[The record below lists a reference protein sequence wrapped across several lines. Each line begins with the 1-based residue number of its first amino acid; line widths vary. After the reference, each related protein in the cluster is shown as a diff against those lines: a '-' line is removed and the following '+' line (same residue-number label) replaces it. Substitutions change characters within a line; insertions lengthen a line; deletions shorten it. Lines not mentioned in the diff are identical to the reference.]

1 MAGAPGCDPAP
12 RTPPGA
18 PWGASRPLLLLF
30 GQGEATL
37 ALAAAWIGGGGPI
50 AGPWLLGAWL
60 LAEGGWPAL
69 RWLVLEAPWGRA
81 AAPAGPSAALAIPYL
96 RAGSPAEVFLRE
108 ARRLARAMAACA
120 REVPALGGALA
131 TALVAL
137 GVGIGLVG
145 WIGGWLTLGAG
156 VALILA
162 RRLGRPAVWGLVE
175 GWIFGTLPWWLGLAG
190 GAPSGPAV
198 WVGIPIG
205 LAGAAFRVP
214 AVRWIAWPLWT
225 AWAVAVGHG
234 PGAYGLALIGLL
246 LGEERVF
253 RSPQAR
259 RIGWILALVLTVWVL
274 RTLPTF

>member
-1 MAGAPGCDPAP
+1 MAGAPARDPEP
-12 RTPPGA
+12 RTPPGV
-18 PWGASRPLLLLF
+18 PRGAARPFLLLF
-30 GQGEATL
+30 GRGEATL
-37 ALAAAWIGGGGPI
+37 SLAAALLGSGGVI

-60 LAEGGWPAL
+60 LAEGGWSAL
-69 RWLVLEAPWGRA
+69 RWLVLEAPWGRMA
-81 AAPAGPSAALAIPYL
+81 TLAEPTAALPIPYL

-108 ARRLARAMAACA
+108 ARRLARAVAARA
-120 REVPALGGALA
+120 REVPELGGALA

-156 VALILA
+156 IALILA
-162 RRLGRPAVWGLVE
+162 RRLGRPAVCGAVE

-214 AVRWIAWPLWT
+214 AFRWIAWPLWT

-246 LGEERVF
+246 LGDEGVF
-253 RSPQAR
+253 RSPRAR
-259 RIGWILALVLTVWVL
+259 WIAWILVLALTMWVL
-274 RTLPTF
+274 RTLPKF